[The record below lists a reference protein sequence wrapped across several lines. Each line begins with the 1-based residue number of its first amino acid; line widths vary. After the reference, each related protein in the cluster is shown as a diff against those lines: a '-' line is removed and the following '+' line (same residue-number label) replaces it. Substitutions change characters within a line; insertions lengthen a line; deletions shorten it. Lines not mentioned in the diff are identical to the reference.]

1 VTKSRKRSE
10 RRNAF
15 EFGGLGPDARGPKK
29 QPRVLKALDDLVR
42 DATAGDPVKGLKWT
56 KKTSRKLSRVLKRRG
71 YRVGPDTVRRL
82 LRQQKYVLRA
92 NRKRLNRKCDPDRD
106 RQMRYLARWRR
117 AYQKAGFPVISV
129 DTKQRELIGNFKN
142 PGRTWRQTR
151 LDVLESDYP
160 SEAEGV
166 AIPYG
171 IYDLTRDEGFVVVGI
186 AHQTPQFAVAAIR
199 LWWIKVGRKGY
210 PGKKHLLIEADC
222 GGANGHRCWLWKYGL
237 QQLADEFGLTITVTH
252 LPTNASKWNPIE
264 HKLFCHIEQNWAG
277 QPLISYETVLKF
289 IRTTRTETGLRC
301 QAYLDTTEYET
312 GLKITAE
319 QKSQI
324 NLTPHH
330 VLPRWNYTIEPRH
343 AACKMEK

>member
-1 VTKSRKRSE
+1 MV
-10 RRNAF
+10 
-15 EFGGLGPDARGPKK
+15 
-29 QPRVLKALDDLVR
+29 LDDLVR

-82 LRQQKYVLRA
+82 LRQRKYVLRA
-92 NRKRLNRKCDPDRD
+92 NRKRLNRKRDPDRD

-171 IYDLTRDEGFVVVGI
+171 IYDLTRDEGFVVVGTS
-186 AHQTPQFAVAAIR
+186 HQTPQFAVAAIR
-199 LWWIKVGRKGY
+199 LWWIKVGRRVY

-222 GGANGHRCWLWKYGL
+222 GGANGNRCWLWKYGL
-237 QQLADEFGLTITVTH
+237 QQLADEFGLTIIVTH

-277 QPLISYETVLKF
+277 QPLIRYETVLKF

-312 GLKITAE
+312 GLKITGE
-319 QKSQI
+319 QKAQI
-324 NLTPHH
+324 NLTLHR
-330 VLPRWNYTIEPRH
+330 VLPRWDYTIEPRGT
-343 AACKMEK
+343 ACKMEK

>member
-1 VTKSRKRSE
+1 
-10 RRNAF
+10 
-15 EFGGLGPDARGPKK
+15 
-29 QPRVLKALDDLVR
+29 LDDLVR
-42 DATAGDPVKGLKWT
+42 DATAGDPIKGLKWT

-71 YRVGPDTVRRL
+71 YKVGPDTVRRL
-82 LRQQKYVLRA
+82 LRQRRYVLRA
-92 NRKRLNRKCDPDRD
+92 NRKRLNKKRDPDRD

-129 DTKQRELIGNFKN
+129 DAKQRELIGNFKN

-171 IYDLTRDEGFVVVGI
+171 IYDLTRDEGFVVVGTS
-186 AHQTPQFAVAAIR
+186 HQTSQFAVAAIR
-199 LWWIKVGRKGY
+199 LWWIKVGRRVY

-222 GGANGHRCWLWKYGL
+222 GGANGNRCWLWKYGL

-277 QPLISYETVLKF
+277 QPLISYETMLKF
-289 IRTTRTETGLRC
+289 IRTTRTETGLQC
-301 QAYLDTTEYET
+301 QAYLDATEYGT
-312 GLKITAE
+312 GLKITTE
-319 QKSQI
+319 QKAQI
-324 NLTPHH
+324 NLTPHR

-343 AACKMEK
+343 GARKMEK

>member
-1 VTKSRKRSE
+1 M
-10 RRNAF
+10 
-15 EFGGLGPDARGPKK
+15 
-29 QPRVLKALDDLVR
+29 LDELVR
-42 DATAGDPVKGLKWT
+42 DATAGDPITGLKWT
-56 KKTSRKLSRVLKRRG
+56 KKTSRKLSWVLKRRG
-71 YRVGPDTVRRL
+71 YPVGPDTVRRL
-82 LRQQKYVLRA
+82 LRQRRYVLRA
-92 NRKRLNRKCDPDRD
+92 NRKRLNKKRDPDRD
-106 RQMRYLARWRR
+106 RQMRYLARWRH

-129 DTKQRELIGNFKN
+129 DAKQRELIGNFKN

-171 IYDLTRDEGFVVVGI
+171 IYDLTRDEGFVVVGTS
-186 AHQTPQFAVAAIR
+186 HQTPQFAVAAIR
-199 LWWIKVGRKGY
+199 LWWIKVGRRVY
-210 PGKKHLLIEADC
+210 PGQKHLLIEADC
-222 GGANGHRCWLWKYGL
+222 GGANGNRCWLWKYGL
-237 QQLADEFGLTITVTH
+237 QQLADEFGLTIIVTH

-301 QAYLDTTEYET
+301 QAYLDATEYET
-312 GLKITAE
+312 GLKITTE
-319 QKSQI
+319 QKAQI
-324 NLTPHH
+324 SLTPHR

-343 AACKMEK
+343 GARKMEK

>member
-1 VTKSRKRSE
+1 MV
-10 RRNAF
+10 
-15 EFGGLGPDARGPKK
+15 
-29 QPRVLKALDDLVR
+29 LDDLVR
-42 DATAGDPVKGLKWT
+42 DATAGDPVKVLKWT
-56 KKTSRKLSRVLKRRG
+56 KKTSRKLSRVLKRR

-82 LRQQKYVLRA
+82 LRQRKYVLRA
-92 NRKRLNRKCDPDRD
+92 NRKRLNRKRDPDRD

-171 IYDLTRDEGFVVVGI
+171 IYDLTRDEGFVVVGTS
-186 AHQTPQFAVAAIR
+186 HQTPQFAVAAIR
-199 LWWIKVGRKGY
+199 LWWIKVGRRVY

-222 GGANGHRCWLWKYGL
+222 GGANGNRCWLWKYGL
-237 QQLADEFGLTITVTH
+237 QQLADEFGLTIIVTH

-277 QPLISYETVLKF
+277 QPLIRYETVLKF

-312 GLKITAE
+312 GLKITGE
-319 QKSQI
+319 QKAQI
-324 NLTPHH
+324 NLTLHR
-330 VLPRWNYTIEPRH
+330 VLPRWNYTIEPRGT
-343 AACKMEK
+343 ACKMEK